1 MPGMKPEHRAVPIGR
16 GTSAPVPVH
25 DPESRIADSKMPMLG
40 QALDPAYMT
49 RALREQVEAS
59 GRNPFAGTAWQV
71 AAIYVRR
78 HKPGRRC
85 LIEYELT
92 DPEKGGRFSVLG
104 KIRGRGLDRRSHAVQ
119 RHLWENGFDGSC
131 ADGVSVPEPLG
142 LLPHLSM
149 WLQKKVPARPVIEG
163 LHGEN
168 GPALAGRIAGALHKL
183 HRLGPLSE
191 RVHGMKDELRIL
203 ETQLTAVT
211 WLHPAWKNRID
222 ELLAACMRLGRSLP
236 YCPPCPS
243 QRDCYH
249 DNILFDGD
257 RLFLVDL
264 DLYCQGDPGLDP
276 GNCLAH
282 LIDYGLRSQ
291 GESGRLGGIAQALA
305 ARFGALT
312 GHVHDQRVAV
322 YTTLSLARLI
332 AVSTRIPGRE
342 QWTGRLMDLCELRI
356 KELHS

>member
-1 MPGMKPEHRAVPIGR
+1 MPGMKPEHRAVPMGH
-16 GTSAPVPVH
+16 GKTGPVPVH
-25 DPESRIADSKMPMLG
+25 DPDLSIADSKMPMLV
-40 QALDPAYMT
+40 QALNPAYMA
-49 RALREQVEAS
+49 RALREQVESS
-59 GRNPFAGTAWQV
+59 GRSPFSGTAWLV

-85 LIEYELT
+85 LIEYELA

-104 KIRGRGLDRRSHAVQ
+104 KIRAKGLDRRSHAVQ
-119 RHLWENGFDGSC
+119 QHLWENGFDGSC

-149 WLQKKVPARPVIEG
+149 WLQKKVSARPVIQG
-163 LHGEN
+163 LNGEN
-168 GPALAGRIAGALHKL
+168 GPALAGRIAEALHKL
-183 HRLGPLSE
+183 HRLGPLPE
-191 RVHGMKDELRIL
+191 RVHGMEDELRIL
-203 ETQLTAVT
+203 ETQLTALT
-211 WLHPAWKNRID
+211 CLHPAWKNRID
-222 ELLAACMRLGRSLP
+222 ELLGACTRLGRSLP
-236 YCPPCPS
+236 YSPPCPS

-276 GNCLAH
+276 GNFIAH
-282 LIDYGLRSQ
+282 LIDYSLRSQ
-291 GESGRLGGIAQALA
+291 RDPGSLSGIEQALA
-305 ARFGALT
+305 TRFGALT
-312 GHVHDQRVAV
+312 GHIHDQRVAV

-356 KELHS
+356 EELHS